1 MSITTMSPGDTTRL
15 IAGGDRRPSVADDLK
30 SEGYRR
36 AGCLLMNA
44 FKLGQQSAR
53 ILASAACWRRYRSEM
68 VVRVFDLAFVPCQV
82 LPHRWSMT
90 EPEYD
95 IVLPAAPETEA
106 ELDVTDIWR
115 RADTPDPAHPY
126 LARYGVLPQHL
137 RQIGDHLVA
146 PLTARDGSSLI
157 GLRLVDPNG
166 TDDVYPAA
174 ADTGCFVLEHDS
186 PTRVI
191 IVQGTVA
198 DALAVHASTAARVL
212 QVSSAPEALKL
223 HAKLSADGHGIPV
236 LVAFSSDEVAAALSP
251 VGERLAYGLTL
262 PPGLTWAE
270 LHACSGPI
278 GVASWLDDPALI
290 FGGVILPDH
299 LAVRASGLWTCLEGR
314 CLWRMGGAVA
324 AIALAHDENKQD
336 WQRVIYLRDRDGSDR
351 FLFVP
356 EHLFWQNQNKVA
368 AALINAGFEFGTGC
382 ADRLVRG
389 LLQTSVEKRLIVVT
403 RPGWHGT
410 HYVRSG
416 GTIGPR
422 SPHIPV
428 LAGSVGTAPAI
439 SADRLD
445 LWRGNVGRYAEGNS
459 RLTAALGI
467 ALGGVAIG
475 LFDGQLGIGLHLN
488 GPSSLGKTTALRV
501 AASAYGPAHKEVRS
515 WSATDN
521 GLETLA
527 VRHHHRSLILDELA
541 QIRPEAA
548 AQAAYLLANGSGR
561 QRASGSGRARPAG
574 LWQLTFLSSGEIS
587 LEQKVAERSGAP
599 QVREGQTVR
608 LIDLPA
614 DAGRGHGIY
623 EDLHGF
629 ADGAALSDALNQ
641 ATEASM
647 GDVADEFARAIADGV
662 EQARAFLLL
671 ERESFVRSNLPDEAD
686 GIVRRVYS
694 NLGFLAAA
702 TELATRKGILPWRL
716 GSGHMGIG
724 ICARAWLS
732 AGRLRSETVN
742 PLAIARNWL
751 VTNKNRLTPWEL
763 AARSAD
769 EAGYY
774 CQRRGMVY
782 LNAGGWHR
790 LCGEAGS
797 AQVQEALKAAG
808 AFRYTNA
815 RPPNGKSAKFYII
828 NCGIVCDGSRER

>member
-1 MSITTMSPGDTTRL
+1 M
-15 IAGGDRRPSVADDLK
+15 
-30 SEGYRR
+30 
-36 AGCLLMNA
+36 
-44 FKLGQQSAR
+44 
-53 ILASAACWRRYRSEM
+53 
-68 VVRVFDLAFVPCQV
+68 
-82 LPHRWSMT
+82 
-90 EPEYD
+90 
-95 IVLPAAPETEA
+95 
-106 ELDVTDIWR
+106 
-115 RADTPDPAHPY
+115 
-126 LARYGVLPQHL
+126 
-137 RQIGDHLVA
+137 
-146 PLTARDGSSLI
+146 
-157 GLRLVDPNG
+157 
-166 TDDVYPAA
+166 
-174 ADTGCFVLEHDS
+174 
-186 PTRVI
+186 
-191 IVQGTVA
+191 
-198 DALAVHASTAARVL
+198 
-212 QVSSAPEALKL
+212 
-223 HAKLSADGHGIPV
+223 
-236 LVAFSSDEVAAALSP
+236 
-251 VGERLAYGLTL
+251 
-262 PPGLTWAE
+262 
-270 LHACSGPI
+270 
-278 GVASWLDDPALI
+278 ASWLDDPALI
-290 FGGVILPDH
+290 FGGATLPDH
-299 LAVRASGLWTCLEGR
+299 LVVRVAGTWICFEGQCSPR
-314 CLWRMGGAVA
+314 LGGAVA

-336 WQRVIYLRDRDGSDR
+336 WQRVIYMRDRDCSDR

-356 EHLFWQNQNKVA
+356 EHLFWQNPNKVA

-382 ADRLVRG
+382 TDRLVRG
-389 LLQTSVEKRLIVVT
+389 LLQTSVEKRLVVVT
-403 RPGWHGT
+403 RPGWRGT
-410 HYVRSG
+410 HYVGSG

-445 LWRGNVGRYAEGNS
+445 LWRRDVGRYAEGNS

-501 AASAYGPAHKEVRS
+501 AASVYGPAHQEVRS
-515 WSATDN
+515 WRATEN

-587 LEQKVAERSGAP
+587 LEQKVAERFGAP
-599 QVREGQTVR
+599 QVREGQAVR

-614 DAGRGHGIY
+614 DAGRNQGIY

-647 GDVADEFARAIADGV
+647 GDVSDEFAKAIADDV
-662 EQARAFLLL
+662 EQARAFLGT
-671 ERESFVRSNLPDEAD
+671 EQARFVRSNLPDEAD

-702 TELATRKGILPWRL
+702 TELATRKGILPWRP

-724 ICARAWLS
+724 VCARAWLS
-732 AGRLRSETVN
+732 IWRWRSGTIDLFA
-742 PLAIARNWL
+742 LARQWL
-751 VTNKNRLTPWEL
+751 VANRNSLTSWEL
-763 AARSAD
+763 AARAAD

-774 CQRRGMVY
+774 CPRRGTVY

-790 LCGEAGS
+790 LCGEASS

-828 NCGIVCDGSRER
+828 DSGIVCAGSSER